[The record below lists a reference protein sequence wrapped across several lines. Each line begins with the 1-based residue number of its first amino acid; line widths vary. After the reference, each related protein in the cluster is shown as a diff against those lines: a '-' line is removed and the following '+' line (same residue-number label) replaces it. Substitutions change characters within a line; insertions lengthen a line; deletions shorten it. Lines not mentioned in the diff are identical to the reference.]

1 MKKRTKKYSGPKY
14 VAMNVLTTF
23 FGGLSGDHAEHLQT
37 LLTKNAAAMAAMV
50 TGRGNRESF
59 DRLTGAINMA
69 NVMCE
74 QGIGNEFREATIAGR
89 EAMLSMGKRALRTGR
104 FVFTG
109 DELAAMNEA
118 MECHTAQLTN
128 IRAIDVDRAAEEVER
143 RIRHGI
149 NSTSVR
155 AEMEREAA

>member
-1 MKKRTKKYSGPKY
+1 MKKRSKTYRPKY
-14 VAMNVLTTF
+14 VSVNPLSTF
-23 FGGLSGDHAEHLQT
+23 FGGLSGDHAEHLQV

-50 TGRGNRESF
+50 TGRGDKEFF

-69 NVMCE
+69 NVLCE

-89 EAMLSMGKRALRTGR
+89 DAMLSMGKRALRTGR
-104 FVFTG
+104 FAFTG
-109 DELAAMNEA
+109 DELAVMNEA

-128 IRAIDVDRAAEEVER
+128 IRSIDVDRAADEVQR
-143 RIRHGI
+143 RIRHRI

-155 AEMEREAA
+155 SELEKEAA